1 MPDPLSQPLSQPLPP
16 SQPLSPSQALPA
28 WLLTVLLVA
37 GAIATTAAVV
47 LSLVA
52 FRSTN
57 SDLTPRSMR
66 QPAEISSPFP
76 VTSGR
81 TISTEGSAVRRVAP
95 DRASIVL
102 VVNSR
107 AGSASEAQRQNEAAQ
122 KAVVASV
129 KSAGVDA
136 GDIHPSGLAISEE
149 TRELNDE
156 RVIEYVVATEVHIE
170 TKDLKNVSKVLQGA
184 FGAGASTGRV
194 EFKTSRLRELRDQAR
209 RDAVK
214 AALAKAK
221 DLTEGVD
228 ATVGRVLSISEG
240 SFGYWAPSQNMQQN
254 STRDERFVEPTAD
267 SDGGSMEDQ
276 FGGGLISVSA
286 RVSTTFEMN

>member
-1 MPDPLSQPLSQPLPP
+1 MPDQLPP
-16 SQPLSPSQALPA
+16 QTAITHNLVPHHTPS
-28 WLLTVLLVA
+28 WLLTAGLVA
-37 GAIATTAAVV
+37 GTIATTASLV
-47 LSLVA
+47 LSVVA
-52 FRSTN
+52 FRTN
-57 SDLTPRSMR
+57 NADPAAGFNRP
-66 QPAEISSPFP
+66 PAEVSVPSYPAG
-76 VTSGR
+76 TGR
-81 TISTEGSAVRRVAP
+81 TISIEGSAVRRVAP

-102 VVNSR
+102 TVNSR
-107 AGSASEAQRQNEAAQ
+107 ASSAGEAQRQNEAAQ
-122 KAVVASV
+122 KAVIAAV

-136 GDIHPSGLAISEE
+136 GDINPSGLAIVEE
-149 TRELNDE
+149 TREENSV
-156 RVIEYVVATEVHIE
+156 RFIEYVVATEVHID

-214 AALAKAK
+214 AALAKAN

-228 ATVGRVLSISEG
+228 ASVGRVLSISEG

-254 STRDERFVEPTAD
+254 STRDERYQEPPAD

-286 RVSTTFEMN
+286 RVSATFEMN